1 MEFDLNNTYIFTSFV
16 QQKVKTSIIHNI
28 INI

>member
-1 MEFDLNNTYIFTSFV
+1 MQFDLNNTYIFTFV
-16 QQKVKTSIIHNI
+16 QQRVKPSIIYNI